1 MSQFEHLDLVRA
13 KTKRCMPVQKFY
25 KATSQKKN
33 AWVIDE
39 LNATGQV
46 NLGSLDMAEFA
57 MSPTGFN
64 G

>member
-1 MSQFEHLDLVRA
+1 MHAGSKILQGNIA
-13 KTKRCMPVQKFY
+13 
-25 KATSQKKN
+25 KKN

-46 NLGSLDMAEFA
+46 NMGSLHMAEFA